1 MDAQGTSREPEPQI
15 PVVDDPELLM
25 RDALRDYPELIPN
38 AAREAGLPVATVQRW
53 LQDGAAV
60 LSSSESLALLR
71 WSFQMLE
78 QPFPP
83 PRPKASE
90 AEGAPELPALT
101 WIRETLAPIVTRWQA
116 DAEALSCEVP
126 VNYLAGWLASYIPA
140 LGGKRPLDFVE
151 TEDGRDLVLRL
162 HLSQESGTYW

>member
-1 MDAQGTSREPEPQI
+1 M
-15 PVVDDPELLM
+15 VDDPELLM
-25 RDALRDYPELIPN
+25 RDVLRDYSELIPN
-38 AAREAGLPVATVQRW
+38 AAREAGLPASTVQRW

-60 LSSSESLALLR
+60 LSSAESLALLL

-83 PRPKASE
+83 PRPVTSGAD
-90 AEGAPELPALT
+90 GAPELPALT

-116 DAEALSCEVP
+116 DTEFLSSEVP

-151 TEDGRDLVLRL
+151 TEEGRDLVLRPL
-162 HLSQESGTYW
+162 LSQESGAYS